1 MTFKAF
7 TLGVSLLA
15 LAACGD
21 NGQNPEN
28 LRGAAFIANGDGT
41 NITLSF
47 DENEMR
53 FYGQVVNLYNGSYR
67 ASGDRIKFDQDATT
81 LMMGPADAMDTERNY
96 FQFLTQVEKYNLNDG
111 TLTLTAND
119 GKTMTFKQV
128 DADAVPDDTVV
139 TEETETVVVDAPV
152 ATK

>member
-21 NGQNPEN
+21 NGQNPAN
-28 LRGAAFIANGDGT
+28 LRGANFVSTGDAT

-67 ASGDRIKFDQDATT
+67 ASGDRIKFDLDATT

-96 FQFLTQVEKYNLNDG
+96 FQFLTKVEKYNLNDG

-128 DADAVPDDTVV
+128 YADAVPDDTVV

>member
-21 NGQNPEN
+21 NGQNPAN
-28 LRGAAFIANGDGT
+28 LRGANFVANGDAT

-67 ASGDRIKFDQDATT
+67 ASGDHIKFDQGATT
-81 LMMGPADAMDTERNY
+81 MMMGPTDAMDAERDY
-96 FQFLTQVEKYNLNDG
+96 FKFLTQVEKYNLNDG
-111 TLTLTAND
+111 TLVLTAND
-119 GKTMTFKQV
+119 GKTMTFTQV
-128 DADAVPDDTVV
+128 ESVPDDTVV
-139 TEETETVVVDAPV
+139 TEETETVVVDAPA

>member
-81 LMMGPADAMDTERNY
+81 LMMGPADAMDAERNY
-96 FQFLTQVEKYNLNDG
+96 FQFLTKVEKYNLNDG
-111 TLTLTAND
+111 TLVLTAND

-139 TEETETVVVDAPV
+139 TEKTETVVVDAPV

>member
-81 LMMGPADAMDTERNY
+81 LMMGPADAMDAERNY

-139 TEETETVVVDAPV
+139 TEKTETVVVDAPA

>member
-7 TLGVSLLA
+7 TLGATMLA

-21 NGQNPEN
+21 NGQNPAN
-28 LRGAAFIANGDGT
+28 LG
-41 NITLSF
+41 
-47 DENEMR
+47 
-53 FYGQVVNLYNGSYR
+53 
-67 ASGDRIKFDQDATT
+67 ATT
-81 LMMGPADAMDTERNY
+81 MMMGPADAMAAERNY
-96 FQFLTQVEKYNLNDG
+96 FQFLTQVEKYNLKDG
-111 TLTLTAND
+111 TLVLTAND

-128 DADAVPDDTVV
+128 YADAVPDDTVV

>member
-1 MTFKAF
+1 MTFKTL

-15 LAACGD
+15 LAACGNTD
-21 NGQNPEN
+21 NG
-28 LRGAAFIANGDGT
+28 LRGAKFIAPGNGA
-41 NITLSF
+41 NITLAF
-47 DENEMR
+47 DTDDMR

-81 LMMGPADAMDTERNY
+81 LMMGPADAMDAERNY